1 MSLFFVLMLSGAPAV
16 LAPRISIIPRA
27 QQFVKK
33 NFLILTINISSR
45 KGIDMLTQ
53 ACYNVNTERGNNKNP
68 SLKKTS
74 KKLKK
79 RLDKLINR

>member
-45 KGIDMLTQ
+45 KGIDMLAQ
-53 ACYNVNTERGNNKNP
+53 ACYNVSTERGTTKTQASKN
-68 SLKKTS
+68 LKKI
-74 KKLKK
+74 KKKA
-79 RLDKLINR
+79 

>member
-27 QQFVKK
+27 QQCVKK
-33 NFLILTINISSR
+33 NFLILPINISSR

-53 ACYNVNTERGNNKNP
+53 ACYNLSTERGEQQ
-68 SLKKTS
+68 KT
-74 KKLKK
+74 KPQKT
-79 RLDKLINR
+79 